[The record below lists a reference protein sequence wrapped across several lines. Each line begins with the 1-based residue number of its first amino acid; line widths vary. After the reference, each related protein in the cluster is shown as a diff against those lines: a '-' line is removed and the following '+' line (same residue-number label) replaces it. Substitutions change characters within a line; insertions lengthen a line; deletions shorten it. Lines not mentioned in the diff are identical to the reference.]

1 MTVSFRKALA
11 LVLVLSLV
19 QPMAA
24 KGADAISSDLFKPVA
39 AAIDRLTAEVTRAAD
54 ALEDIVAALTIGE
67 QDSGSRAGGN
77 ATGTDGL
84 RSEGG
89 G

>member
-1 MTVSFRKALA
+1 MSFRKGFL
-11 LVLVLSLV
+11 LVVVLSFL
-19 QPMAA
+19 QPVVA
-24 KGADAISSDLFKPVA
+24 KGADAISSDLFVPVA

-54 ALEDIVAALTIGE
+54 ALEEIVAALTIGE

-77 ATGTDGL
+77 ATGADGL
-84 RSEGG
+84 RSTEGG